1 VVHADTWTV
10 DTRIVLIVA
19 KAVAC
24 GCSISAFRGRPIF
37 PAMFIGTALGSVAS
51 HQPGLVLV
59 PAVAKGIGVMST
71 VLLELPLASTLLA
84 VLLLAS
90 DGLAVTPLV
99 ILTVVVA
106 YVLSARLPQQLS
118 DLRRTLHA
126 ISGTYATVAR
136 AAWTVDN
143 YGAAVL
149 ATWSDDS
156 PTWLK
161 LVATIVGLAIVGAV
175 LMSTIETVVLT
186 RNSFTRITR
195 ATFAVTNRLLVHR
208 WRSQEWADN
217 LRGIDGPVALVSPPL
232 VWMVTVII
240 GFTLIFWGADS
251 GTLERSFEISGSSVI
266 TLGFAAPTGGA
277 RTWLA
282 FIEAVVG
289 LGLLALPISYLPTI

>member
-1 VVHADTWTV
+1 VLYSGQSALPGLVVHADTWTV

-59 PAVAKGIGVMST
+59 PAVAKST

-136 AAWTVDN
+136 AA
-143 YGAAVL
+143 
-149 ATWSDDS
+149 
-156 PTWLK
+156 
-161 LVATIVGLAIVGAV
+161 
-175 LMSTIETVVLT
+175 
-186 RNSFTRITR
+186 
-195 ATFAVTNRLLVHR
+195 
-208 WRSQEWADN
+208 
-217 LRGIDGPVALVSPPL
+217 
-232 VWMVTVII
+232 
-240 GFTLIFWGADS
+240 
-251 GTLERSFEISGSSVI
+251 
-266 TLGFAAPTGGA
+266 
-277 RTWLA
+277 
-282 FIEAVVG
+282 
-289 LGLLALPISYLPTI
+289 